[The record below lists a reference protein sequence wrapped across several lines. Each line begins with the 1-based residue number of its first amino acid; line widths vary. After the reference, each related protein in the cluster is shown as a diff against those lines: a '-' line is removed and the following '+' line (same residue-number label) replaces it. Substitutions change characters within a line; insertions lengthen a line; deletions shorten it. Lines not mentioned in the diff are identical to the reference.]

1 MTTFKQLSV
10 ARRLTGLVG
19 FALLAML
26 VLAGVLM
33 VSERSLIR
41 QERESS
47 VRQAVETAYGVI
59 AHFHEQA
66 SKGAMTE
73 DEAKQRAKETVRSLR
88 YSDTEYFWINDM
100 HPKVVMHP
108 IRPEMEG
115 QDQSQRKDPNGKF
128 LYVEFV
134 EIVKKSGGG
143 YVDYM
148 WPKPGSDVPVD

>member
-100 HPKVVMHP
+100 HPTMVMHP
-108 IRPEMEG
+108 ISTKLEG
-115 QDQSQRKDPNGKF
+115 QDLSGNKDPTGKF
-128 LYVEFV
+128 LFVEFV
-134 EIVKKSGGG
+134 NTVKK
-143 YVDYM
+143 
-148 WPKPGSDVPVD
+148 

>member
-88 YSDTEYFWINDM
+88 YSDTE
-100 HPKVVMHP
+100 
-108 IRPEMEG
+108 
-115 QDQSQRKDPNGKF
+115 F
-128 LYVEFV
+128 LL
-134 EIVKKSGGG
+134 
-143 YVDYM
+143 
-148 WPKPGSDVPVD
+148 